1 VRPSGV
7 EAQRFDQIATLTGRV
22 HIGGSVRHCFYV
34 QRLPDGAVLAGA
46 SAAMIHGLDLGRAL
60 VEIAVPLTSG
70 VRSRRGL
77 LVRHLSLA
85 PGDVVTVRGMR
96 VTSLLRTLRDICVCD
111 SRVEALI
118 AIDMAL
124 CRRRT
129 NKQVLLA
136 YVVSMAGK
144 SGAARMRRL
153 VELAEPA
160 ESPMETRLRWL
171 LIAARLPRPEVQT
184 DLYDAQGRF
193 VGRADLYYREARLVI
208 EFDGGNHR
216 ERLVSDDRRQNL
228 LMTAGFRV
236 LRFTA
241 ADVHHRPDVIEA
253 QVRSAVGRVRRVA

>member
-1 VRPSGV
+1 MFLRATFAGWSGAGGRKCRDDPRTGPRKSVGRDRCPADQRRPFTSRPVGT
-7 EAQRFDQIATLTGRV
+7 A
-22 HIGGSVRHCFYV
+22 SV
-34 QRLPDGAVLAGA
+34 AGA
-46 SAAMIHGLDLGRAL
+46 RRCRHRAGYAGDFAAQDA
-60 VEIAVPLTSG
+60 P
-70 VRSRRGL
+70 
-77 LVRHLSLA
+77 RHLCLRLE
-85 PGDVVTVRGMR
+85 GRGTHR
-96 VTSLLRTLRDICVCD
+96 DRYGPVPTSD
-111 SRVEALI
+111 
-118 AIDMAL
+118 
-124 CRRRT
+124 
-129 NKQVLLA
+129 QQ
-136 YVVSMAGK
+136 AGV
-144 SGAARMRRL
+144 ARLRRL
-153 VELAEPA
+153 DGGQTRGGVYAAACRAAEPA

-216 ERLVSDDRRQNL
+216 EGLVSNDRRQNL